1 MSTKGFIIYLLSSF
15 SVALLSALL
24 LPRTSNYKHYSSIFP
39 PSHDYGFGN
48 DKLWPELKVGWRVAL
63 ATVIGFLGS
72 AFGTVGGV
80 GGGGI
85 FVPMLTLIVGFDTKS
100 AAALSKCM
108 IMGASTAS
116 VWYNLRVP
124 HPTKE
129 VPIIDYDLALLFQP
143 MLMLGITVGVVLSV
157 VFPYWLIT
165 VLIIILFIG
174 SSSRS
179 FFKGTQMWREET
191 LLKKEMAR
199 QRATLV
205 NFRGELLIDTEYEQL
220 VPKEEKS
227 SMNDVKICS
236 VWYWVLFCL
245 QFPIALLVFGYEA
258 VKLYKGHKER
268 VSTGNPESICEA
280 SIEWTVLHI
289 LFCAL
294 CGILGGT
301 VGGLLGSGGGF
312 ILGPLLIEIGV
323 IPQVASATATFVMMF
338 SSSLSVVEFY
348 LLKRF
353 PIPYALY
360 LTAVSVL
367 AGFWGQYFVRKLMVI
382 LKRASII
389 VFILSGVIFAS
400 ALTMGVVGIDKSIK
414 MIQHHETELCRFS
427 GAKIYPGKGIRFVR
441 GDSQVFLF
449 ANSKCKRYFH
459 NRLKPSKLTWTAMY
473 RKQHKKDIA
482 QEAVRKRR
490 RAAKKPYSRSIVG
503 ATLEVIQK
511 KRAEKPEVRDAA
523 REAALREI
531 KERIKKTKDEKKA
544 KKAEVASKS
553 QKAGGKGNVSKGA
566 MPKGPKLG
574 GGGGKR

>member
-1 MSTKGFIIYLLSSF
+1 MSTKGFIICFVFCF
-15 SVALLSALL
+15 SAALLYALFL
-24 LPRTSNYKHYSSIFP
+24 TRTSDYKHYVSISP
-39 PSHDYGFGN
+39 PSPNHGSGP
-48 DKLWPELKVGWRVAL
+48 DKVWPELKAGWRVAL

-143 MLMLGITVGVVLSV
+143 ILMLGITVGVALSV

-165 VLIIILFIG
+165 VLIIILFLG
-174 SSSRS
+174 TSSRS
-179 FFKGTQMWREET
+179 SFKGTQMWREET

-199 QRATLV
+199 QQATFV
-205 NFRGELLIDTEYEQL
+205 NSRGKLLIDTEYEPL
-220 VPKEEKS
+220 IPKEEKS
-227 SMNDVKICS
+227 SMQILCFNLKWKRILMLMAVWVSFLVLQVIKNDVEVCS

-268 VSTGNPESICEA
+268 MSTGNPESICEA
-280 SIEWTVLHI
+280 SIEWTALHI

-353 PIPYALY
+353 PIPYGNFHQHYSSLY
-360 LTAVSVL
+360 HFAICLTFKFS
-367 AGFWGQYFVRKLMVI
+367 
-382 LKRASII
+382 
-389 VFILSGVIFAS
+389 LSAF
-400 ALTMGVVGIDKSIK
+400 
-414 MIQHHETELCRFS
+414 
-427 GAKIYPGKGIRFVR
+427 
-441 GDSQVFLF
+441 
-449 ANSKCKRYFH
+449 
-459 NRLKPSKLTWTAMY
+459 
-473 RKQHKKDIA
+473 
-482 QEAVRKRR
+482 
-490 RAAKKPYSRSIVG
+490 
-503 ATLEVIQK
+503 
-511 KRAEKPEVRDAA
+511 
-523 REAALREI
+523 
-531 KERIKKTKDEKKA
+531 
-544 KKAEVASKS
+544 
-553 QKAGGKGNVSKGA
+553 
-566 MPKGPKLG
+566 
-574 GGGGKR
+574 